1 MDAVEQRDVE
11 LVRVKVGRTTR
22 TAAAGRRLLVVATL
36 GLSQVG
42 HLKQCLH
49 HSLRVGCLC
58 DHLVQAQLEQA
69 EVEIAQM
76 RSEQELRSTSR
87 FYHGTSLAVRSF
99 GRCVQLSR

>member
-69 EVEIAQM
+69 EVEIELLARDAVTEHSVSELLNVGIVAQ
-76 RSEQELRSTSR
+76 QDKVD
-87 FYHGTSLAVRSF
+87 FNVAA
-99 GRCVQLSR
+99 